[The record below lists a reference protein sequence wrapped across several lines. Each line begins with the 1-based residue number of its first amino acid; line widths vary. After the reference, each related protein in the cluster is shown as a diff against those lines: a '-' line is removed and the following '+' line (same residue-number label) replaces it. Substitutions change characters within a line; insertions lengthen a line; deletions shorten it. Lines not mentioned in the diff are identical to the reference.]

1 MRMSP
6 LSMRCAAWR
15 AALLATLLALPSAL
29 MAQQFAPIFLGAEAT
44 TTRVVR
50 DVATSQVLEGSV
62 LGAEASL
69 AFRRLR
75 LEARYAEGSLVP
87 SGALGT
93 EDEKYV
99 DARVIA
105 RVSVKPY
112 LWLGAGPHLRAFV
125 TPTGTSR
132 WSRFELHA
140 RTEGELI
147 TGLAHVRVDAWVA
160 PSATANVQGGGSG
173 AMGGEAG
180 LILRIPNTPTA
191 LHLMYTADRGTFAN
205 GGSEFVEGVR
215 IGLVLDRILSARGGA
230 R

>member
-1 MRMSP
+1 MRARP
-6 LSMRCAAWR
+6 LAMRSSTWR

-29 MAQQFAPIFLGAEAT
+29 MAQQFAPIVLGADAT

-50 DVATSQVLEGSV
+50 DVAGFQLLEGSV

-75 LEARYAEGSLVP
+75 LEGRYAEGSLVP

-93 EDEKYV
+93 DDEKYV
-99 DARVIA
+99 DTRVIA
-105 RVSVKPY
+105 RVSVRPY
-112 LWLGAGPHLRAFV
+112 LWIGAGPHLRAFV
-125 TPTGTSR
+125 TPTGTAR

-147 TGLAHVRVDAWVA
+147 NGLAHVRVDAWFA
-160 PSATANVQGGGSG
+160 PSANTNVQGGGSG

-180 LILRIPNTPTA
+180 LVLRIPNTPTA

-215 IGLVLDRILSARGGA
+215 IGLVLDRILSARSGA

>member
-1 MRMSP
+1 MRVRAMTLMS
-6 LSMRCAAWR
+6 LSAMLSAM
-15 AALLATLLALPSAL
+15 LLAMPATLK
-29 MAQQFAPIFLGAEAT
+29 AQQFSPIILGADAT

-50 DVATSQVLEGSV
+50 NVATSQLLEGSV
-62 LGAEASL
+62 LGAQASL
-69 AFRRLR
+69 AFRRLQ
-75 LEARYAEGSLVP
+75 LEGRYAEGSLLP
-87 SGALGT
+87 SGTLGT

-105 RVSVKPY
+105 RVNVRPFLSF
-112 LWLGAGPHLRAFV
+112 GAGPHLRAFV
-125 TPTGTSR
+125 TPSGTSR

-147 TGLAHVRVDAWVA
+147 NGLAHVRVDAWFA
-160 PSATANVQGGGSG
+160 PSADANVQGGGSG

-180 LILRIPNTPTA
+180 LVLRIPNTPTA
-191 LHLMYTADRGTFAN
+191 LHLMYSADRGTFAN

-215 IGLVLDRILSARGGA
+215 IGLVLDRILSARSGT